1 VSIHQRLCWWVQ
13 LSTNNGWVK
22 QKDKIMN
29 KRTEFMLLL
38 VPVKMRARLGAI
50 RILDWIG
57 NKGEYWIVSAIDR
70 INIDKCHRYDNAV
83 TFREFLNDDD
93 MFSFDEEDYD

>member
-1 VSIHQRLCWWVQ
+1 
-13 LSTNNGWVK
+13 
-22 QKDKIMN
+22 MN

-70 INIDKCHRYDNAV
+70 LNIDKCHRYDDAV
-83 TFREFLNDDD
+83 SFVQFMRDDD
-93 MFSFDEEDYD
+93 LFMFDDEEDYDQF

>member
-1 VSIHQRLCWWVQ
+1 
-13 LSTNNGWVK
+13 
-22 QKDKIMN
+22 MN
-29 KRTEFMLLL
+29 KRTGFMLLL

-70 INIDKCHRYDNAV
+70 LNIDKCHRYDDSV
-83 TFREFLNDDD
+83 SFVQFMRDDD
-93 MFSFDEEDYD
+93 LFMFDDEGDDDGF